1 MSSALTHS
9 NTLIIDSHCHFD
21 LVIQALKEPPE
32 TLLKKAQSHNIN
44 IIIVPGLDPNQW
56 KTVIALAEKHN
67 EIYFAAG
74 LHPWWIDKQVNLN
87 LKDLRVQIST
97 QLNHPKCIAIGECGL
112 DAFIDT
118 DMALQE
124 KILEVHLDLAQQFKK
139 PIILHSRKTDHLLQR
154 LLKKHPLKAGGVLHA
169 FSGHPDIAQQF
180 VKQGLHLGIGGTI
193 TYPRARKTIQ
203 ACEKIGLEHL
213 ILETDAPD
221 MPIKGFQG
229 QTNTPEQI
237 VHVAQA
243 LADIKQIPLDEVIT
257 KTTQNALCLFN
268 LKDHMI

>member
-21 LVIQALKEPPE
+21 LVIQALKELPE

-74 LHPWWIDKQVNLN
+74 LHPWWIDKQVNL
-87 LKDLRVQIST
+87 KDLRVQIST

-124 KILEVHLDLAQQFKK
+124 RILEVHLDLAQQFKK

-154 LLKKHPLKAGGVLHA
+154 LL
-169 FSGHPDIAQQF
+169 
-180 VKQGLHLGIGGTI
+180 
-193 TYPRARKTIQ
+193 
-203 ACEKIGLEHL
+203 
-213 ILETDAPD
+213 
-221 MPIKGFQG
+221 
-229 QTNTPEQI
+229 
-237 VHVAQA
+237 
-243 LADIKQIPLDEVIT
+243 IKQ
-257 KTTQNALCLFN
+257 
-268 LKDHMI
+268 